1 MGATLFL
8 SASVT
13 KAARKRNNH
22 QTYMPSVISMSI
34 RKAKGNAAVALDTAQ
49 RHEAL
54 VKEKTEEAA
63 RASELKA
70 KLEAETKAAAME
82 EAATQKCAS
91 DKAIVAAENARAHT
105 ESEKGWN
112 EAQAEQ
118 LRTQEVYQKAVAARN
133 KADEEGRAEIKTI
146 KKTMADAEA
155 ARVQAEADAN
165 AAASTARSLRTAYD
179 TAKEKDEES
188 VEALKDALDK

>member
-1 MGATLFL
+1 MG
-8 SASVT
+8 
-13 KAARKRNNH
+13 
-22 QTYMPSVISMSI
+22 
-34 RKAKGNAAVALDTAQ
+34 GNAAVALDTAQ

-91 DKAIVAAENARAHT
+91 
-105 ESEKGWN
+105 EKGWN

-118 LRTQEVYQKAVAARN
+118 LRTQEVYQNAVAARN

-165 AAASTARSLRTAYD
+165 AAASTARSLRIAYD
-179 TAKEKDEES
+179 TA
-188 VEALKDALDK
+188 

>member
-1 MGATLFL
+1 MG
-8 SASVT
+8 
-13 KAARKRNNH
+13 
-22 QTYMPSVISMSI
+22 
-34 RKAKGNAAVALDTAQ
+34 
-49 RHEAL
+49 
-54 VKEKTEEAA
+54 
-63 RASELKA
+63 A

-105 ESEKGWN
+105 ASEKGWN

-118 LRTQEVYQKAVAARN
+118 LRTQEVNQKAVGARN

-146 KKTMADAEA
+146 KKSMADAEA
-155 ARVQAEADAN
+155 TRVQAEAHAN
-165 AAASTARSLRTAYD
+165 AAASTARSLRIAYD

-188 VEALKDALDK
+188 VEALKDALDKLET